1 MALPVSTST
10 LADELATDP
19 LGRGYAA
26 MSDEAVAASLMAVDR
41 PRARLVSRGDLRQ
54 RFDNLADAQ
63 GMPVWETIEA
73 HRNDQGALGIACRA
87 ALRLR
92 DAPGDYPPID
102 VSAPMFQAQL
112 AALVAGGVLTQEQ
125 AEGITAM
132 GVEMVSRAEEL
143 GLGRVKPGYV
153 AAARAS

>member
-1 MALPVSTST
+1 MT
-10 LADELATDP
+10 LAEELANDP
-19 LGRGYAA
+19 LGRGYAS
-26 MSDEAVAASLMAVDR
+26 MSDEEVAVSLMAVDR
-41 PRARLVSRGDLRQ
+41 LRARLVSRGDLRQ
-54 RFDNLADAQ
+54 RFDNLAD
-63 GMPVWETIEA
+63 GNGVPVWELIEA
-73 HRNDQGALGIACRA
+73 HREDASSLGIACRA

-102 VSAPMFQAQL
+102 VSAPMFAAQL

-125 AEGITAM
+125 AEGITAL

>member
-1 MALPVSTST
+1 MTT
-10 LADELATDP
+10 LAEELATDP

-26 MSDEAVAASLMAVDR
+26 MSDEAVAASLMEPNR
-41 PRARLVSRGDLRQ
+41 PRARLVPRGDMRQ
-54 RFDNLADAQ
+54 RFDNLADAD
-63 GMPVWETIEA
+63 GVPVWETIEA
-73 HRNDQGALGIACRA
+73 HKGDNDALGIACRA

-102 VSAPMFQAQL
+102 VAAPMFAAQL

-132 GVEMVSRAEEL
+132 GVELVSRAEEL

>member
-1 MALPVSTST
+1 
-10 LADELATDP
+10 
-19 LGRGYAA
+19 GYAA
-26 MSDEAVAASLMAVDR
+26 MGDAEVVASLTTADR
-41 PRARLVSRGDLRQ
+41 PRARLVPRGDLRQ
-54 RFDNLADAQ
+54 RFDNLADAD
-63 GMPVWETIEA
+63 GVPVWETIEA
-73 HRNDQGALGIACRA
+73 HEGDDDALGVACRA

-102 VSAPMFQAQL
+102 VAAPMFAAQL
-112 AALVAGGVLTQEQ
+112 AALVSGGVLTQDQ

-153 AAARAS
+153 AAARA